1 MTVFPEGT
9 FSMRIAS
16 IAFAAAAAALCLPAA
31 AQSIKPGLWEMT
43 TKMGGNPQ
51 MEQAM
56 AEMQKQLA
64 SMPPGQRKQMEEMMA
79 KQGVKMGAGA
89 GGGMSAQVC
98 ITKEMAERQE
108 MPMNQAGCKITSQS
122 KSGNVTKM
130 AYACTNPPS
139 SGEGTYTYHSAE
151 AFSSK
156 MVVKT
161 AAQGRTETM
170 TMDGTGKWLKADC
183 GSVKPIQP
191 R

>member
-1 MTVFPEGT
+1 
-9 FSMRIAS
+9 MRISA
-16 IAFAAAAAALCLPAA
+16 IAFAAAATLCLPAV
-31 AQSIKPGLWEMT
+31 AQSMKPGLWEVSS
-43 TKMGGNPQ
+43 KMGGNPQ

-64 SMPPGQRKQMEEMMA
+64 SMPPEQRKQMEAAMA
-79 KQGVKMGAGA
+79 KQGVKMGGVGA
-89 GGGMSAQVC
+89 GGAMTAQMC

-108 MPMNQAGCKITSQS
+108 MPVNQAGCKITSQS
-122 KSGNVTKM
+122 KSGNTTKM

-151 AFSSK
+151 SYSSK

-161 AAQGRTETM
+161 TVQGRTETT

-183 GSVKPIQP
+183 GNVKPIQP
-191 R
+191 PKQ

>member
-1 MTVFPEGT
+1 
-9 FSMRIAS
+9 MRN
-16 IAFAAAAAALCLPAA
+16 FRLGAAAVAAAFCLPAA

-43 TKMGGNPQ
+43 SKMGGNPQ

-56 AEMQKQLA
+56 AEMRKQLA
-64 SMPPGQRKQMEEMMA
+64 SMPPDQRKQMEAAMA
-79 KQGVKMGAGA
+79 QQGVKMGGAAA
-89 GGGMSAQVC
+89 GGGMTAQVC

-161 AAQGRTETM
+161 AVQGRTETM
-170 TMDGTGKWLKADC
+170 TMDGGGKWLKADC
-183 GSVKPIQP
+183 GAVKPVQP
-191 R
+191 PKQ